1 MATMNS
7 SVDTLMRPD
16 PPPERSSASQSLWQA
31 ARSYFGGTSLKAQV
45 FRGGFWMGAGSFSE
59 QLTRFGRNMILT
71 RLLAPEAFG
80 VMAVVLSAG
89 SVIQIITDIGVK
101 EAIIQNPRGAEDH
114 YLSAAWWLAALRS
127 LSIYASVFLLAPW
140 ISKFYGNHELVPLL
154 RVIALGVIFE
164 GTLSSKAYAAIKN
177 MSFKKWAAIHHGGGI
192 AGVVITLVLSLFI
205 RDVWALVLGN
215 LAESG
220 MRCALSYVLCPYVPL
235 LSWDKA
241 AARDLLQFSRRLL
254 GLSFL
259 NLIFSRADVFVL
271 AKLYSPAA
279 LGLYVMGIYLVQTPT
294 SFLMNLLGQTLLPTF
309 SNVQGD
315 KARENRILLQVTSLL
330 VRVGLPVVVFIF
342 FCGHS
347 LLTLLYGQRYGI
359 AALPL
364 MLASCVALVNLL
376 NGQITV
382 LFYGRGAPQLHRGS
396 VAIMAALMVVCIYP
410 FAKYFGLAGGQ
421 LACLLA
427 VVVGFVFQ
435 LVRVQKLTDLSLTE
449 FAKPFLSGLA
459 LSGSILAI
467 WLFTQPFRQLSRPY
481 VNILLGVLGFSIAC
495 AFSATDFLRK
505 RQKVAV

>member
-1 MATMNS
+1 MATMNN
-7 SVDTLMRPD
+7 SVETLAQPCAPRRPGVF
-16 PPPERSSASQSLWQA
+16 ERVKQA
-31 ARSYFGGTSLKAQV
+31 GGGYFGGTSLKAKV
-45 FRGGFWMGAGSFSE
+45 FRGGIWMGAGSFSE

-101 EAIIQNPRGAEDH
+101 EAIIQNPRGTEDH
-114 YLSAAWWLAALRS
+114 YLSAAWWLASFRS
-127 LSIYASVFLLAPW
+127 ISIYISVFLLAPW

-164 GTLSSKAYAAIKN
+164 GTLSSRAYAAIKN
-177 MSFKKWAAIHHGGGI
+177 MRFKKWAAIHHGGGI
-192 AGVVITLVLSLFI
+192 AGVIITLILSLFI

-220 MRCALSYVLCPYVPL
+220 MRCVLSYVLCPYFPMFA
-235 LSWDKA
+235 WDKA
-241 AARDLLQFSRRLL
+241 AAGELLQFSRRLF

-271 AKLYSPAA
+271 AKLYSPAD
-279 LGLYVMGIYLVQTPT
+279 LGLYVMGIYLVQTPA

-347 LLTLLYGQRYGI
+347 LLTLLYGQRYGA

-364 MLASCVALVNLL
+364 MLATCVAFVNLL

-382 LFYGRGAPQLHRGS
+382 LFYGRGAPQLHRRA
-396 VAIMAALMVVCIYP
+396 VAIMAGLMVVSIYP
-410 FAKYFGLAGGQ
+410 CAKYFGVAGGQ
-421 LACLLA
+421 LACLAA
-427 VVVGFVFQ
+427 VVVGFLFQ
-435 LVRVQKLTDLSLTE
+435 LVRLHRLTDLSLAE
-449 FAKPFLSGLA
+449 FGKPFVSGLA
-459 LSGSILAI
+459 LSAVILAI
-467 WLFTQPFRQLSRPY
+467 WLFTHPFPQLSRPA
-481 VNILLGVLGFSIAC
+481 VNILLGVLGCLIALVFG
-495 AFSATDFLRK
+495 AGDFLRRPK
-505 RQKVAV
+505 KIAA